1 MSFVGAKVSDL
12 HEAQWVGSAR
22 PAERKVYDDSK
33 GKNLGV
39 KAKGTFLRPFE
50 VYPSSENTLLI
61 QG

>member
-1 MSFVGAKVSDL
+1 MSFVAAKVSDL
-12 HEAQWVGSAR
+12 HEARWVGSAR
-22 PAERKVYDDSK
+22 PAESKVYYDSK

-39 KAKGTFLRPFE
+39 KARETFFRPFE